1 MMSSKDLQGAS
12 VMCTHSNTDAG
23 ELCADSKLDVS
34 FPHYPVDT
42 ASMISQRNVMFW
54 SSRPQ
59 DGFSICFVQ
68 S

>member
-34 FPHYPVDT
+34 FPHYPVDM
-42 ASMISQRNVMFW
+42 ASMISKKNLTF
-54 SSRPQ
+54 
-59 DGFSICFVQ
+59 
-68 S
+68 